1 MLRRKPR
8 SAKRAYSQELALKK
22 ILAFGFGLMLFSGA
36 SFAQVKMDGQFVASK
51 ACPAVVSIKKGT
63 NPDNSAVEAG
73 KSYQLLGKNKDEAT
87 HYWIAVPGAQ
97 PAQRWVALDCG
108 STDGAS
114 AAPAQSA
121 NGGAIVNTPMGT
133 VKPKPKPKGPKDGVP
148 FYVLALSWEPA
159 FCEAMKGKAECRAQT
174 SSSYEA
180 THFALHGLWPQPRGN
195 QFCGV
200 DPKLAALD
208 DQHQWDQLPEPEL
221 SAETKAALAKAMP
234 GTQSGLERHEW
245 TKHGSCYPGA
255 NAEQYFKDEIRLA
268 DAVNA
273 SPVQTFMAANIGKR
287 IQMSDLRAAFDKA
300 FGAGAGERVR
310 VSCDKQGRFSEMTIG
325 LKGDISSGA
334 DIATLI
340 AASSPTDMG
349 CPAGLVDAV
358 N

>member
-1 MLRRKPR
+1 LAGKRRILKLKFLLRV
-8 SAKRAYSQELALKK
+8 LAVA
-22 ILAFGFGLMLFSGA
+22 AFSLNMQPG
-36 SFAQVKMDGQFVASK
+36 FAQVKMDGQFVASK
-51 ACPAVVSIKKGT
+51 TCPAVVSIKKGT
-63 NPDNSAVEAG
+63 NPDNVSVVAG
-73 KSYQLLGKNKDEAT
+73 ESYRVLGKNKDEAT
-87 HYWIAVPGAQ
+87 HYWINVPGAQ

-108 STDGAS
+108 STNDVAV
-114 AAPAQSA
+114 APAQTQAA
-121 NGGAIVNTPMGT
+121 NGGAAVNTPMGT
-133 VKPKPKPKGPKDGVP
+133 VKPKPKPKGPRDGVP
-148 FYVLALSWEPA
+148 FFVLALSWEPA
-159 FCEAMKGKAECRAQT
+159 FCEAMKGKTECQNQSAT
-174 SSSYEA
+174 SFEA

-208 DQHQWDQLPEPEL
+208 DQHQWDQLPEPQL
-221 SAETKAALAKAMP
+221 SPETKAALTKAMP

-245 TKHGSCYPGA
+245 TKHGTCYPGA

-268 DAVNA
+268 EAVNA
-273 SPVQTFMAANIGKR
+273 SPVQEFMAANIGKR
-287 IQMSDLRAAFDKA
+287 IEMRDLRAAFDKA

-334 DIATLI
+334 DISTLI
-340 AASSPTDMG
+340 AASETTDMG